1 MNKSCTPT
9 PCSSATMAYGRSY
22 RSSRRATSRR
32 SFSRKRPYKARSFA
46 ATRIQRAV
54 RSAKVRTF
62 NKRVKRAI
70 RSVTETKFK
79 VFHVFGQNGTEIPGA
94 GLNAPQANHD
104 GLKISNILSH
114 DFLNIEQGTGTA
126 ERIGNK
132 ISNCKLRLRGY
143 VMSNTAAQSNNEIE
157 LPFYVHVLAYKK
169 KSDPS
174 GDNTELI
181 CTPGM
186 NVGPVTYHMRDQLMP
201 WNKAA
206 YDIKVHR
213 VFKLR
218 PPPLQSGDTEAVY
231 NSQTSNDPICRRF
244 NIDLPIA
251 SALKYDN
258 QSSQAGAQTPN
269 NDWLCV
275 SAYVTLGNGVDLSH
289 IRSAATIYADATF
302 RFTDS

>member
-1 MNKSCTPT
+1 
-9 PCSSATMAYGRSY
+9 MAYGRTY
-22 RSSRRATSRR
+22 RGARRVTRRR

-54 RSAKVRTF
+54 RTAKVRAF
-62 NKRVKRAI
+62 NRSVRRAI
-70 RSVTETKFK
+70 RPLTETKFK
-79 VFHVFGQNGTEIPGA
+79 VFHVFGAEGTAIPGA
-94 GLNAPQANHD
+94 GLNAPQQDHS
-104 GLKISNILSH
+104 GLKVSNILSH
-114 DFLNIEQGTGTA
+114 SFLNIEQGTGTN

-132 ISNCKLRLRGY
+132 ISNCKLKLRGY
-143 VMSNTAAQSNNEIE
+143 VLANQQSAID

-169 KSDPS
+169 KNDPS

-181 CTPGM
+181 CTPNM
-186 NVGPVTYHMRDQLMP
+186 HVGGISHELRDQLMP

-206 YDIKVHR
+206 YEIKVHR

-218 PPPLQSGDTEAVY
+218 PPPTNSGDTDVFF
-231 NSQTSNDPICRRF
+231 NPQTSNDPICRKF

-251 SALKYDN
+251 SMLKYDN

-275 SAYVTLGNGVDLSH
+275 SAYVNLADGAALSH
-289 IRSAATIYADATF
+289 NQSAAKIYADATF